1 MIEGLLK
8 DQLNVSVDLKE
19 IDIAKSGQ
27 VIYLREE
34 AENACREGSGT
45 SRADPLKEVCA
56 AALDMLDLVDELAD
70 EVLDL
75 DLTDPEKSVSKI
87 IEWQERGQD
96 ALTRMKLLQD
106 GAESVFV
113 LGLTTL
119 ASIITLMSF

>member
-34 AENACREGSGT
+34 AENACRERSGT

-75 DLTDPEKSVSKI
+75 DLTDPEETVSKI

>member
-34 AENACREGSGT
+34 AENACRERSGT

-87 IEWQERGQD
+87 IEWQERG
-96 ALTRMKLLQD
+96 
-106 GAESVFV
+106 
-113 LGLTTL
+113 
-119 ASIITLMSF
+119 

>member
-34 AENACREGSGT
+34 AENACRERSGT